1 MSILQY
7 LSVAKK
13 PKDDQ
18 LCSSS
23 ASLPDPRGP
32 LSEMVPPEAIASANA
47 SVTKAITKGETSRKQ
62 KGSYLYLT
70 DAQRYEV
77 GKRAAETGTTTMMR
91 YYAHKFP
98 DLRLTEPTVRRLKT
112 EYQDFVKD
120 FQKARKVKSKKC
132 LAKRSKEGHFYLE
145 KSWIDRCKITLNTFV
160 SEGLLLIL
168 QWLLHQQKAL

>member
-62 KGSYLYLT
+62 KGPYLYLT
-70 DAQRYEV
+70 DAQHYKV
-77 GKRAAETGTTTMMR
+77 GKRAAETGTTTTMQ

-98 DLRLTEPTVRRLKT
+98 DLRLTESTVRRLKT
-112 EYQDFVKD
+112 EYPRLCEGF
-120 FQKARKVKSKKC
+120 SK
-132 LAKRSKEGHFYLE
+132 RRE
-145 KSWIDRCKITLNTFV
+145 K
-160 SEGLLLIL
+160 
-168 QWLLHQQKAL
+168 